1 MSIPRS
7 RKEGKKFMNPIPTR
21 SATGNM
27 GKILKAYY
35 TGKQERV
42 PKIPLGP
49 FVTDATIYNTPPP
62 SGLRITWMGHSSLLI
77 EIDGKR
83 VLTDPVWGHRA
94 SFSKYFGPIRFFQAP
109 LP

>member
-1 MSIPRS
+1 MSITKS

-42 PKIPLGP
+42 PKIPLGH
-49 FVTDATIYNTPPP
+49 
-62 SGLRITWMGHSSLLI
+62 L
-77 EIDGKR
+77 
-83 VLTDPVWGHRA
+83 
-94 SFSKYFGPIRFFQAP
+94 
-109 LP
+109 